1 MYFSTESL
9 KNYDVVIVGGGII
22 GLATAR
28 ELILRH
34 PQLKY
39 AVLEKEK
46 VTGTSMKSQ
55 TVEYTSHSMMSL
67 GGEGRV

>member
-1 MYFSTESL
+1 MGLEVLTFYDSLPYFSAEGI

-34 PQLKY
+34 PGLKY

-46 VTGTSMKSQ
+46 VTGN
-55 TVEYTSHSMMSL
+55 
-67 GGEGRV
+67 